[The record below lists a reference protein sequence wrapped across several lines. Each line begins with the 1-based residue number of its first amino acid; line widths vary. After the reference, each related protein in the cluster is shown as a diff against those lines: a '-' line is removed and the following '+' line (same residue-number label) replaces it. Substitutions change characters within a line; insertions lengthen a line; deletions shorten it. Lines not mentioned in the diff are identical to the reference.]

1 MTRFDVS
8 LDDKFDLS
16 KNRVYM
22 TGTQALVRLC
32 LEQSARD
39 RAAGFNTGGY
49 VTGYRGS
56 PLGNV
61 DFQFHAAQKHLAHG
75 NVIFAEG
82 LNEDLAATALWGTQQ
97 AELRGDGKFDGVFGL
112 WYGKGPGVDRSG
124 DALRHANLAGTSAL
138 GGVLLVMGDD
148 HTCESSTTAHQSEY
162 ALVDA
167 QIPILNPATVAD
179 ILAFGLHGWALSR
192 FAGVWCGIKAVKENI
207 ESSGTIDTDLSHINP
222 QTPTDFQMPE
232 EGLNI
237 RLNDPPTVQETRLH
251 RHKMDA
257 VRAYVRANDMDKV
270 TLSGG
275 DAPALGIIAAGKSYL
290 DVLQALLE
298 LGIDEAAATSLGVT
312 VLKLA
317 MTWPLEPK
325 RITNF
330 AKGLKQ
336 IIVVEEK
343 RGLIEEQLRTILYD
357 LPDRPN
363 IVGKKSENGQ
373 VLFPAELAL
382 NPLHIASEIGARLPA
397 AAVTIAGT
405 INARLQTINLRLHDE
420 RADLPV
426 ARGLG
431 FCAGC
436 PHNWSTRAPE
446 GARSFAGIGC
456 HYMAQVMHRGVE
468 GYTHMGAEGSN
479 WIGEARFSNRDHV
492 FQNLGDGTYNH
503 SGIQAVRASIG
514 AGINITYKL
523 LYNDAVALTGGQTND
538 GGLDSYRIAAEM
550 AAAGVAKMAYVTEE
564 PARIEKARLPH
575 GVALFHRRE
584 LMQVQQDMARIP
596 GTTVILYDQT
606 CASENRRRR
615 KRGLL
620 PDIDKRIYINAS
632 VCEGC
637 GDCGVQSNCVA
648 IQPLATDL
656 GRKRSIDQST
666 CNKDFSCLD
675 GFCPS
680 FVTVNGAV
688 LHGQN
693 ASLEDLPEVPEPASK
708 PSFDEPYSILV
719 NGIGGTGVVTLG
731 ALIGM
736 AAHLEGRAAGLIDM
750 AGLAQ
755 KGGSVFSHIKLA
767 RNPADIN
774 AIRVASAGADLLMG
788 CDLLISA
795 TNASLST
802 LNQQTSQAVI
812 NCHQQMPGE
821 FARQRD
827 FHLPLDM
834 MQERIKTAVAEGHS
848 AFVDATQIA
857 TQLLGDSIGANLIML
872 GVAYQRGLMPLSA
885 DALLRAI
892 ELNGVA
898 VPLNKKA
905 FALGRQWVQA
915 PEVVLALL
923 PQTDASEPALLDD
936 LIADRTKRLID
947 YQNADYAA
955 RYTDLV
961 AHARTSSNEFAH
973 AVARYFYK
981 LMAYKDEYEVARL
994 YSGDSFKSD
1003 LSQTF
1008 SAVGKLQFHLA
1019 PPLLCR
1025 PDPVTGKAGK
1035 ITIGSWILPAFRL
1048 LAKGKRL
1055 RGTAFDP
1062 FGYTL
1067 VRRTER
1073 KLILDY
1079 EALVTEM
1086 ANNFASVDQDAALAL
1101 ARLPEQIRGFGHVK
1115 LASIESIRATR
1126 TTLTKALHHRVQES
1140 ATAGNP

>member
-39 RAAGFNTGGY
+39 TAAGFRTGGY

-61 DFQFHAAQKHLAHG
+61 DFQFHAAQKHLAPS
-75 NVIFAEG
+75 NVVFEEG

-97 AELRGDGKFDGVFGL
+97 AELRGEGKFDGVFGL

-124 DALRHANLAGTSAL
+124 DALRHANLAGSSAL
-138 GGVLLVMGDD
+138 GGVLLLMGDD

-179 ILAFGLHGWALSR
+179 ILEFGLHGWALSR

-207 ESSGTIDTDLSHINP
+207 ESSGTVETDLSHINP
-222 QTPTDFQMPE
+222 QIPTDFDLPE
-232 EGLNI
+232 AGLNI
-237 RLNDPPTVQETRLH
+237 RLDDHPTVQETRLH
-251 RHKMDA
+251 RYKMDA
-257 VRAYVRANDMDKV
+257 VRAYVRANSMDKV
-270 TLSGG
+270 TISGG
-275 DAPALGIIAAGKSYL
+275 EAPALGIITAGKSYL
-290 DVLQALLE
+290 DVLQALAE
-298 LGIDEAAATSLGVT
+298 LGIDDAVAKSLGVT

-325 RITNF
+325 RIRDF
-330 AKGLKQ
+330 ARGLNQ

-343 RGLIEEQLRTILYD
+343 RGLIEDQLRTILYSSPER
-357 LPDRPN
+357 PD
-363 IVGKKSENGQ
+363 IVGKKTEQGHL
-373 VLFPAELAL
+373 LFPAELAL
-382 NPLHIASEIGARLPA
+382 NPVHIASEIGARLPA
-397 AAVTIAGT
+397 STDAVTGT
-405 INARLQTINLRLHDE
+405 ISARLQDINARLKDE

-436 PHNWSTRAPE
+436 PHNTSTKAPE

-456 HYMAQVMHRGVE
+456 HYMAQVMDRGVQ

-492 FQNLGDGTYNH
+492 YQNLGDGTFNH
-503 SGIQAVRASIG
+503 SGLQAVRASIA
-514 AGINITYKL
+514 AGVNITYKL
-523 LYNDAVALTGGQTND
+523 LYNDAVALTGGQAND
-538 GGLDSYRIAAEM
+538 GGLDSYTIAAEL
-550 AAAGVAKMAYVTEE
+550 AAAGVSRMAYVTEE
-564 PARIEKARLPH
+564 PARIEQARLPR
-575 GVALFHRRE
+575 GVALFHRRD
-584 LMQVQQDMARIP
+584 LMQVQEDMARVT
-596 GTTVILYDQT
+596 GTTVVLYDQT
-606 CASENRRRR
+606 CAAENRRRR
-615 KRGLL
+615 KHGLA
-620 PDIDKRIYINAS
+620 PDVDKRIYINPS

-648 IQPLATDL
+648 IQPLETDL
-656 GRKRSIDQST
+656 GRKREIDQSA

-688 LHGQN
+688 LRVQEV
-693 ASLEDLPEVPEPASK
+693 SLTDLPEVPEPVTR
-708 PSFDEPYSILV
+708 PSFDAPYSILV
-719 NGIGGTGVVTLG
+719 NGIGGTGVVTVG

-767 RNPADIN
+767 RSPAEIN
-774 AIRVASAGADLLMG
+774 AIRVGSGGADLLLG

-802 LNQQTSQAVI
+802 LNQRSSHAVI
-812 NCHQQMPGE
+812 NSHEQMPGE

-827 FHLPLDM
+827 FHLPLTL
-834 MQERIKTAVAEGHS
+834 MQQRIETAVPAGHF
-848 AFVDATQIA
+848 ACVNATQIA
-857 TQLLGDSIGANLIML
+857 RQLLGDSIGANLIML
-872 GVAYQRGLMPLSA
+872 GVAYQLGLLPLSA

-892 ELNGVA
+892 DLNAVA
-898 VPLNKKA
+898 IPLNKKA
-905 FALGRQWVQA
+905 FALGRQWVHS

-923 PQTDASEPALLDD
+923 PEAAPLEPPSLDEM
-936 LIADRTKRLID
+936 IADRTKRLID
-947 YQNADYAA
+947 YQSADYAA
-955 RYTDLV
+955 RYSDLV
-961 AHARTSSNEFAH
+961 ALARNTNDEIAR
-973 AVARYFYK
+973 AVAQYFYK

-994 YSGDSFKSD
+994 YSTDSFRVD
-1003 LSQTF
+1003 LAQTF
-1008 SAVGKLQFHLA
+1008 SDVGKLQFHLV
-1019 PPLLCR
+1019 PPLLVR
-1025 PDPVTGKAGK
+1025 LDPVTGKARK
-1035 ITIGSWILPAFRL
+1035 ITMGPWILPVFRL
-1048 LAKGKRL
+1048 LAKGKHL
-1055 RGTAFDP
+1055 RGTTFDP

-1067 VRRTER
+1067 ERRTER
-1073 KLILDY
+1073 RLISDY
-1079 EALVTEM
+1079 EALVTEV
-1086 ANNFASVDQDAALAL
+1086 ADNFEAVDQDAALAL
-1101 ARLPEQIRGFGHVK
+1101 AELPDQIRGFGHVK
-1115 LASIESIRATR
+1115 LASIEGIQETQTA
-1126 TTLTKALHHRVQES
+1126 LTKALYCRVEES
-1140 ATAGNP
+1140 S